1 MWVVYGTPSLRGRF
15 LDKDF
20 TAMREWQKETGQF
33 LGEAHVRH
41 IHRIE
46 MLKNEMRGKSKRRR
60 MGSEEGSDPIGHSNL
75 SELGGIVDPGLEKK
89 RDIICLEFFT
99 LLYLRELYERQK
111 GSNKVIYSW
120 YRVDKRW

>member
-1 MWVVYGTPSLRGRF
+1 M
-15 LDKDF
+15 DKDF

-60 MGSEEGSDPIGHSNL
+60 MESKEGSDPIGHSNL

-89 RDIICLEFFT
+89 VTSSVLNFSLCYTSESCVKD
-99 LLYLRELYERQK
+99 K
-111 GSNKVIYSW
+111 KVVT
-120 YRVDKRW
+120 R